1 MTEKNDKTQGSAMT
15 RASAGNDLKRFYL
28 VFGAVAVIGIVALV
42 YGVASK
48 AMSAAA
54 SEPVDLEG
62 ADNLRHLVEIAQ
74 GVTLGDEDAPVSV
87 LEFSDFMCTH
97 CAVFNLQIRPLLE
110 MEYVETGKAKFV
122 HYDFPLSSNPHS
134 FIAARA
140 ARCADDQD
148 QYFNYQGML
157 YRNQIGWA
165 MSPTTPLDTFI
176 EYAEMLGLDTR
187 VYESCLKSDRHAEV
201 VTANLR
207 LGEALGINGTPT
219 IHVGTD
225 MYNRRLRDYAYQ
237 TIKEAIETSLA
248 LSPPS

>member
-1 MTEKNDKTQGSAMT
+1 MTK
-15 RASAGNDLKRFYL
+15 ASAGNDLKRFYL
-28 VFGAVAVIGIVALV
+28 VFGAVAVIGIIVLV
-42 YGVASK
+42 CGVAAK
-48 AMSAAA
+48 ATSTAA

-62 ADNLRHLVEIAQ
+62 ADDLRHLVEIAR
-74 GVTLGDEDAPVSV
+74 GVTLGDEDAPVTV
-87 LEFSDFMCTH
+87 IEFSDYMCTH
-97 CAVFNLQIRPLLE
+97 CATFNLQIRPLLD

-122 HYDFPLSSNPHS
+122 HYDFPLSGNPHS

-140 ARCADDQD
+140 ARCAGDQD
-148 QYFNYQGML
+148 QYFNYQAML

-165 MSPTTPLDTFI
+165 TSQSTPLDTFI

>member
-1 MTEKNDKTQGSAMT
+1 MTK
-15 RASAGNDLKRFYL
+15 ASAGSDLKRFYL
-28 VFGAVAVIGIVALV
+28 VFGAVAVIGVIALV

-62 ADNLRHLVEIAQ
+62 ADDLRHLVEIAR
-74 GVTLGDEDAPVSV
+74 GVTLGDEDAPVTV
-87 LEFSDFMCTH
+87 IEFSDYMCTH
-97 CAVFNLQIRPLLE
+97 CAVFNLQIRPLLD

-122 HYDFPLSSNPHS
+122 HYDFPLSGNPHS

-140 ARCADDQD
+140 ARCAGDQD
-148 QYFNYQGML
+148 QYFNYQAML
-157 YRNQIGWA
+157 YRNQISWA
-165 MSPTTPLDTFI
+165 TSQSTPLDTFI

-201 VTANLR
+201 VTANLH
-207 LGEALGINGTPT
+207 LALALGINGTPT

-225 MYNRRLRDYAYQ
+225 EYNRRLRDYAYE
-237 TIKEAIETSLA
+237 TIKEAIEAHLN
-248 LSPPS
+248 PPGS

>member
-1 MTEKNDKTQGSAMT
+1 MKVLVINCGSSSIKFELFAMPEEKVLAK
-15 RASAGNDLKRFYL
+15 
-28 VFGAVAVIGIVALV
+28 GIDPNTV
-42 YGVASK
+42 K
-48 AMSAAA
+48 A
-54 SEPVDLEG
+54 
-62 ADNLRHLVEIAQ
+62 AD
-74 GVTLGDEDAPVSV
+74 
-87 LEFSDFMCTH
+87 
-97 CAVFNLQIRPLLE
+97 
-110 MEYVETGKAKFV
+110 
-122 HYDFPLSSNPHS
+122 
-134 FIAARA
+134 IAARA